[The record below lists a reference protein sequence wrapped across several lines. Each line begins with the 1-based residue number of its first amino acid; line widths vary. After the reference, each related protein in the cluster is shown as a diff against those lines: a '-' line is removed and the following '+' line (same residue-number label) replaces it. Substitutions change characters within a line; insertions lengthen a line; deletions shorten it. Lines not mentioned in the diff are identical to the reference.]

1 MVKDLKKQL
10 RNLNLSKLKL
20 KNGSNVETEIKR
32 HASILADCIME
43 ELDKVY
49 SYQPKVYL
57 RTYDLYSSLYVDD
70 KLEIRFSGKGANL
83 SIGIHFDDGA
93 MHESFNGNFANTA
106 ILINEGWKTN
116 GNFADIPYLGYREGT
131 HFIENGIKEYKRKV
145 SNPFPVRFKINNE
158 ERLF

>member
-1 MVKDLKKQL
+1 MKDLKKQL
-10 RNLNLSKLKL
+10 RNLNVSKLKM
-20 KNGSNVETEIKR
+20 KNGNSVESEMKR
-32 HASILADCIME
+32 HAFILADCIME
-43 ELDKVY
+43 ELDKVYY

-70 KLEIRFSGKGANL
+70 NFEIRVSGKGATL
-83 SIGIHFDDGA
+83 SIGIHFNDGA

-145 SNPFPVRFKINNE
+145 SNPFPVRFKINDE